1 VCIRLLLKTFQ
12 DEAVSV
18 SDVERVYSL
27 FVDEAR
33 STQFLREYQNDF
45 LGDENVLDGDMVM
58 ATQ

>member
-1 VCIRLLLKTFQ
+1 
-12 DEAVSV
+12 V